1 MSNSLNEL
9 RIALTTP
16 VGAHLDDETLAE
28 IAAAE
33 SAGEDVDALYP
44 EDMAHLS
51 QCPDCVSTYSEL
63 ASLWQTAVT
72 DMSATAQSL
81 TPQQVFLALLQ
92 KDSDVSVNT
101 DALEAAAFP
110 LLFPQAPDT
119 QAAFDAALENAT
131 IPAQSEGVVQATRRN
146 LAALAAFL
154 SGAAAVVWGQS
165 LEVKTAVSAHGYR
178 LQFEPAPPIAIP
190 VLSSGEAGTEWHLL
204 ARRIGQPVWHL
215 SVRARR
221 ETATTCTLLVQADRP
236 GLIDAAGRLITIEYG
251 KKATTAMTNDNG
263 EATFPHIPIFALPA
277 LQMIINT
284 ET

>member
-9 RIALTTP
+9 RHALTTP
-16 VGAHLDDETLAE
+16 VGSHLDDEMLAE

-33 SAGEDVDALYP
+33 SAGEDIDALYP

-51 QCPDCVSTYSEL
+51 QCPDCVSIYSEL

-72 DMSATAQSL
+72 DMSVTAQSL
-81 TPQQVFLALLQ
+81 TPQQAFLALLQ
-92 KDSDVSVNT
+92 KDSAVSVNT
-101 DALEAAAFP
+101 AALEAAAFP

-119 QAAFDAALENAT
+119 PEAFDAALENAT
-131 IPAQSEGVVQATRRN
+131 IPAQSEGVVQAARRN

-154 SGAAAVVWGQS
+154 SGGAAAVWGQS
-165 LEVKTAVSAHGYR
+165 LEVKTAVSTHGYQ

-190 VLSSGEAGTEWHLL
+190 VLSSGEGGSEWHLL
-204 ARRIGQPVWHL
+204 ARRIGQPAWHL

-236 GLIDAAGRLITIEYG
+236 GLTNASGRAITIEYG
-251 KKATTAMTNDNG
+251 TETKTAVTNSNG